1 MIASPTNTTAN
12 VSNSVALTCT
22 AAGIPPP
29 QVQWFRNS
37 LSLSQDIRVNTTE
50 SMVENATS
58 YFTTSTIVLCDLELS
73 DTDSYS
79 CVATNNISG
88 GLARVSRS
96 FSLTV
101 QGSTTLEYK
110 YKTAL
115 TDCLSSLF

>member
-37 LSLSQDIRVNTTE
+37 LSLSQDRVNTTE
-50 SMVENATS
+50 STIENATS